1 MAVGYFTDKDH
12 KPTGEELHSAL
23 GAAWTHWECLISYIA
38 EKFAIPAEMTFGGKN
53 YGWNLW
59 YRKGGKSLVTLY
71 PHKDS
76 FIAQVVLG
84 KDQVGKALFLELGEN
99 VGGVLRNTPQ
109 LHDGRWLFITAQSER
124 DVADIQQLLTIK
136 RKPVKVLK

>member
-1 MAVGYFTDKDH
+1 MAVGYFSDKEH
-12 KPTGEELHSAL
+12 KPTDEDLRGTL
-23 GAAWTHWECLISYIA
+23 GAAWIHWENLLSFIA
-38 EKFAIPAEMTFGGKN
+38 EKFAIPPEMNFGGKN

-71 PHKDS
+71 PHQDS

-84 KDQVGKALFLELGEN
+84 KDQVEKALALELGEN

-109 LHDGRWLFITAQSER
+109 LHDGRWLFITARSER
-124 DVADIQQLLTIK
+124 DVADTQKLLMVK
-136 RKPVKVLK
+136 RKPVKKK